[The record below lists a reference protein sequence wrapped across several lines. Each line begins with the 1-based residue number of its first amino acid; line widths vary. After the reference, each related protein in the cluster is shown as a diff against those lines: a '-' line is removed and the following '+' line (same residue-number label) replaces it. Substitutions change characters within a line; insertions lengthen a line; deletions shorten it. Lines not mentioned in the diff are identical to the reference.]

1 MFWKVFHTFHDH
13 NYPDTQMQFASKFW
27 VMLKNIDFGI
37 SIRLY
42 KTLRSVNQKACEK
55 ISEPQPRT
63 YSVCVIQSLQQF
75 YISKTDNIYYLAF
88 TGFLHFK
95 LSRLLRI
102 FYISMLMNLRYLA
115 FTEFLHFNDKGLRP
129 FSSRSV
135 LIY

>member
-42 KTLRSVNQKACEK
+42 KNSPIRQQKSSWK
-55 ISEPQPRT
+55 NIRT
-63 YSVCVIQSLQQF
+63 TAPYVQRLHYPVLYF
-75 YISKTDNIYYLAF
+75 KDRRYYLAF

>member
-42 KTLRSVNQKACEK
+42 KTLRSVNQKVREK

-63 YSVCVIQSLQQF
+63 YSVCIIQSSQQF
-75 YISKTDNIYYLAF
+75 IFQRPTMCYIAS
-88 TGFLHFK
+88 TGFLYFK
-95 LSRLLRI
+95 LSRLLQI